1 MARITI
7 HQKKEE
13 MRQLVGSKYLDMIRV
28 SDTMSEM
35 NGEFGIISEAVK
47 NILSVGVVFG

>member
-1 MARITI
+1 MYRITI

-35 NGEFGIISEAVK
+35 NSEFGMISKAVK
-47 NILSVGVVFG
+47 DIFSVSLAFR